1 MELECTTTELYR
13 PQPRYSASV
22 SVSVQARPRSGV
34 RNRTRGA
41 ILAAAAS
48 VLARDRTA
56 TLSDIAE
63 ASGVGRTTLHRYFP
77 DRESLIEAAVKDS
90 IQAIQQSVA
99 EAVLDQG
106 SPLDA
111 MRRAVAAMVAVGDR
125 LMFVF
130 GDPRVLEGY
139 GAGGGAA
146 PPDDPV
152 IGLIR
157 RGQAEGVF
165 DPEVSASWIQH
176 VLWVL
181 VYRGCEDADSGEL
194 PRHGVT
200 ATVIRTLENGIH
212 VQ

>member
-1 MELECTTTELYR
+1 MDLPSSGSVMWAGAGGGATSQAMQRSSTYQSPGALPGWRSARRATGSSSQLAATVKGVGQYLVITGLRDTKMELECTTTELHR

-22 SVSVQARPRSGV
+22 SVQVRPRSGV

-90 IQAIQQSVA
+90 IQAIQQSVTD
-99 EAVLDQG
+99 AVLDQG

-111 MRRAVAAMVAVGDR
+111 MRRAVA
-125 LMFVF
+125 
-130 GDPRVLEGY
+130 
-139 GAGGGAA
+139 
-146 PPDDPV
+146 
-152 IGLIR
+152 
-157 RGQAEGVF
+157 
-165 DPEVSASWIQH
+165 
-176 VLWVL
+176 
-181 VYRGCEDADSGEL
+181 
-194 PRHGVT
+194 
-200 ATVIRTLENGIH
+200 
-212 VQ
+212 